1 MVSTISNLQQQ
12 PLSNQALL
20 GAIGIGYEPAWLPN
34 AQGQLS
40 WHDYTLRF
48 GTPTPLPQPWQSM
61 EAAALQATQQF
72 QQQGLQQ
79 FPPQFGMQPPQPA
92 NVASLLNPSVGLPQ
106 STQAIPTDIEQA
118 LQQQGQLYNLTV
130 VQEQQR
136 QLQQTYTQALQ
147 QQQLQ
152 LQQALQQQLAT
163 MPLITPA
170 PPLNTSLNP
179 SLMTPTAGMPAIS
192 SAIPNTNVTMD
203 STLQGLLN
211 DANLTA
217 SQGGQQAN
225 QINVFQ
231 QQFNTITAINQ
242 QLAQQVRALQA
253 GQTTAVAST
262 GAVGIA
268 SESTTNSTS
277 SSTVGKGNSGQTFDD
292 ALKIVLKWEGGLS
305 DHPNDTGGKTNKG
318 ITHTVYRNWLKKK
331 GRPNKDVSN
340 ITDEEVKQI
349 YKEEYWDKINGD
361 TLAAKNPKLAMAM
374 FNAAVNMGTGRAGQI
389 KAKAG
394 ENLEA
399 FLDEQERLYRVFA
412 SKPGQEVFLKGWMNR
427 HNDVRQKL
435 GAMA

>member
-40 WHDYTLRF
+40 WYDYTLRF
-48 GTPTPLPQPWQSM
+48 GTPMPLPQPWQSM

-106 STQAIPTDIEQA
+106 ATQETPTDIEQA
-118 LQQQGQLYNLTV
+118 LQQQGQLYNLSV

-136 QLQQTYTQALQ
+136 QLQHTYTQALQ

-152 LQQALQQQLAT
+152 LQQALQQPQQLAT

-170 PPLNTSLNP
+170 PRLDTLLNP
-179 SLMTPTAGMPAIS
+179 SLMTPTAGM
-192 SAIPNTNVTMD
+192 D
-203 STLQGLLN
+203 STLQMLLH
-211 DANLTA
+211 DANSTAIQGSQQA
-217 SQGGQQAN
+217 SQMNAR
-225 QINVFQ
+225 Q
-231 QQFNTITAINQ
+231 QQFNTITTINP
-242 QLAQQVRALQA
+242 QLAQQVRELQT
-253 GQTTAVAST
+253 GQSTTVAST

-268 SESTTNSTS
+268 NESTTNSAK
-277 SSTVGKGNSGQTFDD
+277 SSTVGTGNSSQTFEE

-318 ITHTVYRNWLKKK
+318 ITHSTYRNWLKKK
-331 GRPNKDVSN
+331 GRPNQDVSK

-361 TLAAKNPKLAMAM
+361 ALAAKNPKLAIAM
-374 FNAAVNMGTGRAGQI
+374 FNAAVNMGTGRAEEI

-412 SKPGQEVFLKGWMNR
+412 SRRGQEVFLKGWMNR